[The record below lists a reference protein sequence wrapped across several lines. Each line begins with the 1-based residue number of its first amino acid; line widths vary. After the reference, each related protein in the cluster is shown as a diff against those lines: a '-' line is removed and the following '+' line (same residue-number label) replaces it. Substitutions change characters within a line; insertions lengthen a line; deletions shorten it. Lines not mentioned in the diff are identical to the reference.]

1 MDKERNIVI
10 IGMPGSGK
18 TTFGKALAAKLQR
31 EFIDADDFI
40 EAQEGRTIK
49 DMFTVSEECF
59 RDAETRASK
68 ALAAKKGLVVACGGG
83 VIKRPVN
90 IEVMKQTGTII
101 FIDRDPDA
109 IVGDVEVSTRP
120 LLAAGKQ
127 RVYDL
132 YKERIDLYRAAAD
145 HTIKNDKP
153 EADVLADLIT
163 LVESL

>member
-1 MDKERNIVI
+1 MDREQNIVI

-49 DMFTVSEECF
+49 DMFAVSEECF
-59 RDAETRASK
+59 RDAETRASQ
-68 ALAAKKGLVVACGGG
+68 ALAQKKGLVVACGGG

-90 IEVMKQTGTII
+90 IETMKQTGTII
-101 FIDRDPDA
+101 FIDRDPDD

-127 RVYDL
+127 KVYDL
-132 YKERIDLYRAAAD
+132 YKERIDTYRASAD
-145 HTIKNDKP
+145 HTVKNDKS
-153 EADVLADLIT
+153 EADVLDELVA

>member
-1 MDKERNIVI
+1 MDKEKNIVI

-31 EFIDADDFI
+31 DFIDADDFI

-49 DMFTVSEECF
+49 DMFAVSEDCF
-59 RDAETRASK
+59 RDAETRASV
-68 ALAAKKGLVVACGGG
+68 ALAEKKGLVVACGGG

-90 IEVMKQTGTII
+90 IDILKRSGTII
-101 FIDRDPDA
+101 FIDRDPDD

-127 RVYDL
+127 KVYDL
-132 YKERIDLYRAAAD
+132 YNERIDTYRASAE
-145 HTIKNDKP
+145 HTVKNNKTED
-153 EADVLADLIT
+153 EVLADLVA
-163 LVESL
+163 LVNSL